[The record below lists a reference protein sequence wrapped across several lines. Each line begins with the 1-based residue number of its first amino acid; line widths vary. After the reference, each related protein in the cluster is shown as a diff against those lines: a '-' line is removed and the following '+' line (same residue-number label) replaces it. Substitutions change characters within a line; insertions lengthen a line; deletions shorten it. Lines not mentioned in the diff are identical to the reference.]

1 MLAHTQMLLWRTL
14 ALIALAVGFLGLFV
28 PVMPTVPFLI
38 LAAWAGGKGWPE
50 LEARLL
56 SHPHFGQH
64 IRDWR
69 EQGAVP
75 RRAKWIASVMMLIS
89 AIGLQFA
96 PAPLWLKFGVPL
108 CLLAASIWLW
118 CRPERGSGHWPADSG
133 Q

>member
-1 MLAHTQMLLWRTL
+1 MLAHTKMLLWRTL
-14 ALIALAVGFLGLFV
+14 ALLALFIGFAGLFA

-38 LAAWAGGKGWPE
+38 LAAWASGKGWPE

-56 SHPHFGQH
+56 SHPHFGRH

-75 RRAKWIASVMMLIS
+75 RRAKWLASLMMLIS
-89 AIGLQFA
+89 AIGLQFT
-96 PAPLWLKFGVPL
+96 PLSLWLKVGAPL

-118 CRPERGSGHWPADSG
+118 CRPEGRSG
-133 Q
+133 